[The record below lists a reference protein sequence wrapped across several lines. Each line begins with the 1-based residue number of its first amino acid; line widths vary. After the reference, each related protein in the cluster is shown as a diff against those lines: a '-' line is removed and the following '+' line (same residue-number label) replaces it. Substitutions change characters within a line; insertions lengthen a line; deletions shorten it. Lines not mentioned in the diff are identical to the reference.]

1 MSNIADELAHLYP
14 DDGTETRRLE
24 RNAYVS
30 GRLHSPSERE
40 VMAVYNQLYGLMPD
54 ANTTNIRQV
63 AARILRA
70 ARQAVTE

>member
-30 GRLHSPSERE
+30 ERLHSPSERE

>member
-1 MSNIADELAHLYP
+1 MSNITDELAHLYP

-30 GRLHSPSERE
+30 GRLRSPSERE
-40 VMAVYNQLYGLMPD
+40 VMAVCNQLYGLMPD
-54 ANTTNIRQV
+54 ANATNIRQT

-70 ARQAVTE
+70 ARQAVNE